1 VFAFKILKLK
11 KIVILFFVLF
21 YALGCSKPSEC
32 IESTGDRITREF
44 SVTAFDKIIIY
55 SGISLVITQGP
66 VASVQ
71 VQTGENLISNIEV
84 KVENGVL
91 SVKDKTTCNWVRDY
105 GNTTVF
111 VTSPNLTE
119 IHSKTEKNI
128 ASNGPLTYPI
138 LSLIS
143 TDLSD
148 GAGTGDFYLNIN
160 NSQLVVENNNVSRYF
175 ISGSTNKLKV
185 NFYEGNGRFMGDNFN
200 AKEVEIF
207 HRGTNDIVVKPIEK
221 VTGKLYSTGNLI
233 LKNTPSIVDVQQ
245 YYQGR
250 VIYN

>member
-1 VFAFKILKLK
+1 LK
-11 KIVILFFVLF
+11 KIIILICFLFF
-21 YALGCSKPSEC
+21 ALGCSKPSEC
-32 IESTGDRITREF
+32 VESTGAIITRDF
-44 SVTAFDKIIIY
+44 SISTFDKIIVY

-84 KVENGVL
+84 KVENGLL
-91 SVKDKTTCNWVRDY
+91 SIKDKTTCNWVRDY

-111 VTSPNLTE
+111 VTSPNVTE

-128 ASNGPLTYPI
+128 TSNGVLTYPI

-175 ISGSTNKLKV
+175 ISGLTNILKV
-185 NFYEGNGRFMGDNFN
+185 NFYEGNGRFSGENLN
-200 AKEVEIF
+200 AKEIQIF
-207 HRGTNDIVVKPIEK
+207 HRGTNDIVVKPIDK
-221 VTGKLYSTGNLI
+221 ITGKLYSTGNLI
-233 LKNTPSIVDVQQ
+233 IKNTPPIVDVQQ

-250 VIYN
+250 LIYN